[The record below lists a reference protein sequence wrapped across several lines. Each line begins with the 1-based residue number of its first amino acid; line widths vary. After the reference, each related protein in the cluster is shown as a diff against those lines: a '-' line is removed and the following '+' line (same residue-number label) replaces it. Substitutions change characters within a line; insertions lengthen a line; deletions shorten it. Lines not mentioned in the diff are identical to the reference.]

1 MSRGIERK
9 LTGWKNTIE
18 QALDSA
24 IPADE
29 GVVELRR
36 AMRYSLLSG
45 GKRVRP
51 LFVLASCEAVG
62 GDPAEAL
69 AAALSVEMIHTY
81 SLIHDDLPA
90 MDDDDLRRGRPTNH
104 VVHGEALA
112 ILAGDALH
120 TLAFETLAEAPLPPA
135 RTRALVALLAHAAG
149 MDGMAGGQAL
159 DLAFEQRPA
168 SEEDVA
174 RIHRLK
180 TGALI
185 AACFQMGAVAGGA
198 GRSAAHELGEIGRR
212 VGLAFQIQDDVLDV
226 TADAA
231 TLGKT
236 AGKDAAARKATW
248 PAAVG
253 LEAARRRAADL
264 FADALARLGDLGRS
278 AEVLEVLVRT
288 LRDRER

>member
-1 MSRGIERK
+1 MIERK
-9 LTGWKNTIE
+9 LTGWKNTID
-18 QALDSA
+18 QALEAA
-24 IPADE
+24 IPPDE

-45 GKRVRP
+45 GKRIRP
-51 LFVLASCEAVG
+51 LFALASCEAVG
-62 GDPAEAL
+62 GDPAEAMAAGL
-69 AAALSVEMIHTY
+69 AVEMIHAY

-90 MDDDDLRRGRPTNH
+90 MDDDDLRRGKPTSH
-104 VVHGEALA
+104 VVHGEAMA

-120 TLAFETLAEAPLPPA
+120 TLAFETLAEAPLPPS
-135 RTRALVALLAHAAG
+135 RTRALVAVLAHAAG

-159 DLAFEQRPA
+159 DLAFEERPA
-168 SEEDVA
+168 SESDVS
-174 RIHRLK
+174 RIHQLK

-185 AACFQMGAVAGGA
+185 AASCEMGAVAGGA
-198 GRSAAHELGEIGRR
+198 GRTMAHRLGEIGRR

-248 PAAVG
+248 PATVG
-253 LEAARRRAADL
+253 LERARRQADDL
-264 FADALARLGDLGRS
+264 FADATARIEGLGDAAAAL
-278 AEVLEVLVRT
+278 AHLVRS
-288 LRDRER
+288 LQGRER